1 MRFRRGQRAE
11 GTADDAATA
20 DTPSTDAVAPRAST
34 QGPAGTEV
42 SFDLSTRPKS
52 RGGSQKRQQSPFPPL
67 DPMAGAVGVGVGVV
81 LLLVALI
88 FFFFLRSRRR
98 PSYEELPIMAN
109 KEDERGDSC
118 DTQHDPNTAPKP
130 LPPPSLLSD
139 RSSRA
144 SAVQR
149 SRLELRKLESD
160 LLEGSDSFFPPDGS
174 GGAPAGEQCWAPLS
188 ASQFHVRAS
197 SYLKDG
203 RNAPSSPGSE
213 LLAVELFRTPTA
225 AYHLVARRDD
235 CPAHT
240 LSRRTAEPV
249 RLVVVINMIL
259 PAADGVYQVRERPCH
274 AMPCHGRAGPFH
286 PLNTPHPPHTLALTA
301 LFSLL
306 DLSHSCPPSPPRLIS
321 FGLFQVVFY
330 HAIPD
335 LLAPGGSGSGSGD
348 RGEEEEEAGAAS
360 RLLERFVNG
369 TDAFRNA
376 RFKLIPSVVEGPWLV
391 QQAVGTRPA
400 LLGKTLRQRFHRGV
414 TANGTAY
421 LEIDVDCNSSP
432 AAGRVVSLV
441 KLYSKQLVIDLGFV
455 IEAQTRDELP
465 ERVLGCGRVMRITLD
480 DELLPRW
487 PYELDEGDEDTE
499 VV

>member
-1 MRFRRGQRAE
+1 
-11 GTADDAATA
+11 
-20 DTPSTDAVAPRAST
+20 
-34 QGPAGTEV
+34 
-42 SFDLSTRPKS
+42 
-52 RGGSQKRQQSPFPPL
+52 
-67 DPMAGAVGVGVGVV
+67 MAGAIGVGVGVV

-109 KEDERGDSC
+109 KEEERGGSC

-274 AMPCHGRAGPFH
+274 AMPCHAMAALCTH
-286 PLNTPHPPHTLALTA
+286 LTPRTH
-301 LFSLL
+301 
-306 DLSHSCPPSPPRLIS
+306 SHSPPSSPFWTSATHAPP
-321 FGLFQVVFY
+321 
-330 HAIPD
+330 P
-335 LLAPGGSGSGSGD
+335 LLA
-348 RGEEEEEAGAAS
+348 
-360 RLLERFVNG
+360 
-369 TDAFRNA
+369 
-376 RFKLIPSVVEGPWLV
+376 
-391 QQAVGTRPA
+391 
-400 LLGKTLRQRFHRGV
+400 
-414 TANGTAY
+414 
-421 LEIDVDCNSSP
+421 
-432 AAGRVVSLV
+432 
-441 KLYSKQLVIDLGFV
+441 
-455 IEAQTRDELP
+455 
-465 ERVLGCGRVMRITLD
+465 
-480 DELLPRW
+480 
-487 PYELDEGDEDTE
+487 
-499 VV
+499 

>member
-1 MRFRRGQRAE
+1 MRFRRGPRAE

-20 DTPSTDAVAPRAST
+20 DTPGTDAVAPRAST
-34 QGPAGTEV
+34 QGAAGTEV

-98 PSYEELPIMAN
+98 LSYEELPIMAN
-109 KEDERGDSC
+109 KEDERGGSC
-118 DTQHDPNTAPKP
+118 DTQHDPNMAPKP

-259 PAADGVYQVRERPCH
+259 PAADGVYQV
-274 AMPCHGRAGPFH
+274 
-286 PLNTPHPPHTLALTA
+286 
-301 LFSLL
+301 
-306 DLSHSCPPSPPRLIS
+306 
-321 FGLFQVVFY
+321 VFY

-391 QQAVGTRPA
+391 QQTVGTRPA

-432 AAGRVVSLV
+432 TAGRVVSLV

-465 ERVLGCGRVMRITLD
+465 ERVLGCGRVMRIALD